1 MGEEAQQ
8 PRGKGCDADCVVCK
22 WTSHQNNKET
32 IMYTT
37 EEWICL
43 REMIAQE
50 MEEEKQ
56 NESKD
61 KKTTQERTDT
71 I

>member
-1 MGEEAQQ
+1 
-8 PRGKGCDADCVVCK
+8 
-22 WTSHQNNKET
+22 
-32 IMYTT
+32 MYTT

-50 MEEEKQ
+50 MEEEE

-61 KKTTQERTDT
+61 KKTTPERTDT

>member
-1 MGEEAQQ
+1 
-8 PRGKGCDADCVVCK
+8 
-22 WTSHQNNKET
+22 
-32 IMYTT
+32 MYTT

>member
-1 MGEEAQQ
+1 
-8 PRGKGCDADCVVCK
+8 
-22 WTSHQNNKET
+22 
-32 IMYTT
+32 MYTT

-43 REMIAQE
+43 REMMAQE
-50 MEEEKQ
+50 MKEE
-56 NESKD
+56 NEGKD